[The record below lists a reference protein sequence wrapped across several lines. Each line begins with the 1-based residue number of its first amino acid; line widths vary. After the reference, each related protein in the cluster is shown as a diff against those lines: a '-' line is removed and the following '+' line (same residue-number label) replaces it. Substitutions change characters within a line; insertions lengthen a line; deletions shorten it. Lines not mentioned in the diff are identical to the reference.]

1 MMPWYDAKRIYP
13 MISFIFSFCVLGK
26 YEKNAKCFNIPQI
39 ISYQTSCF
47 PNFILYLNLIKMY
60 GNKLEAS
67 CTVFSQGREIWSI
80 LLQSNID

>member
-1 MMPWYDAKRIYP
+1 MT
-13 MISFIFSFCVLGK
+13 IFRG
-26 YEKNAKCFNIPQI
+26 IPQI

-67 CTVFSQGREIWSI
+67 CTVFSQGREI
-80 LLQSNID
+80 